1 MMFERLDTTVGSGTE
16 SGRVEVQ
23 RFRTRA
29 WKYARE
35 SGGRVSCQFA
45 RIIREGARAT
55 QIAYQAIM
63 SRYNGEPIGIEC
75 RQSDR
80 DSWAFV
86 LPEASGGLPWRIQQF
101 DRDGFVGHLCFDSVP
116 EAVEAM
122 LDMGYRTIDEGA
134 LDQVAST
141 DRWALGVRRSAIMQ
155 RHQEGKISYAQM
167 VDELTATV

>member
-1 MMFERLDTTVGSGTE
+1 M
-16 SGRVEVQ
+16 
-23 RFRTRA
+23 
-29 WKYARE
+29 
-35 SGGRVSCQFA
+35 SCKFA

-55 QIAYQAIM
+55 QIAYQVIM

-75 RQSDR
+75 RRSDR

-86 LPEASGGLPWRIQQF
+86 LPEASGGLRWRIQQF
-101 DRDGFVGHLCFDSVP
+101 DRDSFVGHLCFDSVP

-134 LDQVAST
+134 LDKVAST

-155 RHQEGKISYAQM
+155 CHQEGKISYAQM
-167 VDELTATV
+167 VDELTTTV

>member
-1 MMFERLDTTVGSGTE
+1 MHERLDTTVGVGTASGHA
-16 SGRVEVQ
+16 EVR

-29 WKYARE
+29 WEYARE
-35 SGGRVSCQFA
+35 SDGRVSCKFA
-45 RIIREGARAT
+45 RVIRDGARAS
-55 QIAYQAIM
+55 QIAYQRIM
-63 SRYNGEPIGIEC
+63 SRYNGEPVGIEC
-75 RQSDR
+75 KRSDR

-101 DRDGFVGHLCFDSVP
+101 DRDSFVGHLCFDSVP

-141 DRWALGVRRSAIMQ
+141 DRWALGIRRSAIMQ
-155 RHQEGKISYAQM
+155 RHQEGTISYAQM